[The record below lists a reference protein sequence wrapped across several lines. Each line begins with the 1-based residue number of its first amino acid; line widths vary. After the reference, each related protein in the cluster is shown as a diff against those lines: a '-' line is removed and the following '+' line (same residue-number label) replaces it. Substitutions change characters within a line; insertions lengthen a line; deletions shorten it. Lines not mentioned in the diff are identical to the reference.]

1 VKLSAGLLIL
11 AALAAGACS
20 ANPPAADTGLAK
32 LIAELAAAP
41 LANPPHR
48 ILRYRYEGN
57 TVYYVPATCC
67 DQPSELLDEQGQ
79 VICRPDGGF
88 SGRGDGRCPG
98 FHAGKSDETLIWS
111 DPRGDDT
118 PDAPARPSDHP

>member
-1 VKLSAGLLIL
+1 MTPSARLLIL
-11 AALAAGACS
+11 AALGPSACS
-20 ANPPAADTGLAK
+20 ANPPAADPALAN

-48 ILRYRYEGN
+48 ILRYRYEGS
-57 TVYYVPATCC
+57 TVYYVPAICC
-67 DQPSELLDEQGQ
+67 DQPSELYDDQGR

-98 FHAGKSDETLIWS
+98 FHAGKSGETLIWS
-111 DPRGDDT
+111 DPRGEGAAT
-118 PDAPARPSDHP
+118 VP